1 MSGDYSASPLAC
13 EPCAGL
19 PPKDLSAYDALLQ
32 AAPSAAMAAAASYE
46 SALQPGGVLGPVS
59 AGCGSGTGEPHPDA
73 MPELQARLSRLK
85 DQVTTTPHEHAARLQ
100 RLAELREQFSLMASR
115 TAGAIARAFH
125 EASSFGTEAE
135 GSRRMEEALCK
146 LRADGS
152 LRLVSRGTAGGVKVS
167 DTRAG
172 AFFKIA
178 SDVAGIY
185 KGSAVMADKAA
196 KHELAALAF
205 LHNVVDSP
213 HLTVPVAACT
223 DVTVRGPDGRPERVY
238 RVQATSLLPLGRSTL
253 RLGSEDANA
262 TANLSADCAEVARS
276 LAAAFRLGPSFAQP
290 RQVTVHTYARVALP
304 RDPARLPVMGPESE
318 ALLERLGAGRAQSE
332 ATGVCAAVQ
341 AASGAIVDPLQPT
354 AVTHSSETLPL
365 RGLAA
370 ERLPV
375 AFRAGGGGYAFQQVL
390 PFDVEVHLLP
400 TGERCVAD
408 THRLCIPEAYWTGSA
423 ARGAAGGRVAVV
435 WSRVGAGGE
444 TPAAAAPGPA
454 DDEDTVCVV
463 ELPAP
468 AGTGNGAAGGDAGGR
483 ASSAAAAAAA
493 VAAARACDPRIPP
506 WAPALPDDCEAGA
519 SDTGVSIVP
528 SASGQTVVLL
538 PECGAYWRASHL
550 SCLFRPNAGAV
561 LQALDPACPP
571 LSPDALLA
579 RAPPE
584 QRAALE
590 RATRALLGP
599 ANLRE
604 AATAVAEEVSKA
616 ASAGRG
622 DSPASLRAAVK
633 RGLHSRGLG
642 LRHCCLVWLE
652 QRRMWGG
659 SAAGI
664 ARAEVAAPAG
674 PAAKVAAASA
684 PAASAGASAA
694 PCHPGLADLAMV
706 CACLPRAGSSAAAS
720 LERLARWQ
728 GRAALPSSGPWLV
741 ACAAARAVACKGMR
755 LRASEQAAVARA
767 VCDDS
772 GSAHWIVAMWMAE
785 QADAAVS
792 PKMDSRG
799 ASHEGRGAAAGHG
812 AEFKTSTAAAMATLL
827 RELAHRQRTACGPPG
842 SLAWHGPVS
851 VMNRAAELGST
862 APSLR
867 QEVEALS
874 LAAAA
879 QLRAHCDDDG
889 GRAAPLLARPLM
901 FLAQEARVWG
911 HPLLA
916 AELLGHL
923 QAALEAPAVAGQPNA
938 AALRCQAMLVAGVC
952 ASEAGRGDRAV
963 ELNSQALAAA
973 EAAFPETH
981 DVVQMA
987 LNALATSLRAQ
998 GNPQAAMRLLTRCL
1012 RLRAATDGSDS
1023 VGFAAALGN
1032 SASCMADMG
1041 KFSAAA
1047 ESLARGLTIMAAALG
1062 HAHPSTL
1069 DMRSNLANALLS
1081 AGRSEEALREIRG
1094 CVAEAEAAR
1103 GGDDPSLVAPLSALG
1118 ACLTSRGRF
1127 DEAEPALRRAVQLA
1141 KRQDH
1146 GNLEAL
1152 VAALGSLGDCLQS
1165 KGDLEEAVAAFRAS
1179 ADACAGLGQR
1189 GTALRAAAMS
1199 NAAICLKQQGSP
1211 AEAMRIHE
1219 EALAMQVQALGR
1231 SHLSC
1236 SVTRSEIAAC
1246 MMSLGDDHGAIE
1258 LLRECKAAALAE
1270 VGQAHPLY
1278 ASASGNLALCLLSVG
1293 NSALAAEEAQD
1304 AAAAFAMTMGPD
1316 HPQTRHARDLVR
1328 QIRSGSA

>member
-1 MSGDYSASPLAC
+1 
-13 EPCAGL
+13 
-19 PPKDLSAYDALLQ
+19 
-32 AAPSAAMAAAASYE
+32 
-46 SALQPGGVLGPVS
+46 
-59 AGCGSGTGEPHPDA
+59 
-73 MPELQARLSRLK
+73 
-85 DQVTTTPHEHAARLQ
+85 
-100 RLAELREQFSLMASR
+100 MASR

-400 TGERCVAD
+400 TGER
-408 THRLCIPEAYWTGSA
+408 
-423 ARGAAGGRVAVV
+423 
-435 WSRVGAGGE
+435 
-444 TPAAAAPGPA
+444 
-454 DDEDTVCVV
+454 
-463 ELPAP
+463 
-468 AGTGNGAAGGDAGGR
+468 
-483 ASSAAAAAAA
+483 
-493 VAAARACDPRIPP
+493 
-506 WAPALPDDCEAGA
+506 
-519 SDTGVSIVP
+519 
-528 SASGQTVVLL
+528 
-538 PECGAYWRASHL
+538 
-550 SCLFRPNAGAV
+550 
-561 LQALDPACPP
+561 
-571 LSPDALLA
+571 
-579 RAPPE
+579 
-584 QRAALE
+584 
-590 RATRALLGP
+590 
-599 ANLRE
+599 
-604 AATAVAEEVSKA
+604 
-616 ASAGRG
+616 
-622 DSPASLRAAVK
+622 
-633 RGLHSRGLG
+633 
-642 LRHCCLVWLE
+642 
-652 QRRMWGG
+652 
-659 SAAGI
+659 
-664 ARAEVAAPAG
+664 
-674 PAAKVAAASA
+674 
-684 PAASAGASAA
+684 
-694 PCHPGLADLAMV
+694 
-706 CACLPRAGSSAAAS
+706 
-720 LERLARWQ
+720 
-728 GRAALPSSGPWLV
+728 
-741 ACAAARAVACKGMR
+741 
-755 LRASEQAAVARA
+755 
-767 VCDDS
+767 
-772 GSAHWIVAMWMAE
+772 
-785 QADAAVS
+785 
-792 PKMDSRG
+792 
-799 ASHEGRGAAAGHG
+799 
-812 AEFKTSTAAAMATLL
+812 
-827 RELAHRQRTACGPPG
+827 
-842 SLAWHGPVS
+842 
-851 VMNRAAELGST
+851 
-862 APSLR
+862 
-867 QEVEALS
+867 
-874 LAAAA
+874 
-879 QLRAHCDDDG
+879 
-889 GRAAPLLARPLM
+889 
-901 FLAQEARVWG
+901 
-911 HPLLA
+911 
-916 AELLGHL
+916 
-923 QAALEAPAVAGQPNA
+923 
-938 AALRCQAMLVAGVC
+938 
-952 ASEAGRGDRAV
+952 
-963 ELNSQALAAA
+963 QALAAA

-1316 HPQTRHARDLVR
+1316 HPQTRHARDLVTGTTKRLSELDRRLDSIDAKPER
-1328 QIRSGSA
+1328 QGGAPGAKSGGSESRTVKQLLETDEAQHVHSIQVRMSLAADDERQRMLADVGRPHDALERARAERGHPAPSASEHAAAAAEPFQGDASTEKPSAVRRLLRGIPCPPLSDSRPHVIALCDGASSKRDMQQFAAAASKRLLVTVVEEATVAVAAASDRRRDGVRCAALLIELAPGTTREVLQALRKRQRPLPTIIIAPALATIASRPDDAVDLRRATALGVDAIAERPIEAASVGKRILSLVRTASVAQAAFSE